1 MASTVSAAA
10 ILPRVH
16 QAMMTQHIDELWNI
30 CDSHTRL
37 LWCSLAH
44 VPTWAMKL
52 DPFNGEELEPQL
64 QIENYTL
71 IPFEYLPM
79 GHRLKLSNAP
89 GVMISFLRNL
99 AKLSAKD

>member
-1 MASTVSAAA
+1 VTSSASAAA

-16 QAMMTQHIDELWNI
+16 AALMEQRVDELWNM

-37 LWCSLAH
+37 LWSALAH

-71 IPFEYLPM
+71 MPFEYLPM

-99 AKLSAKD
+99 AKLSTED

>member
-1 MASTVSAAA
+1 MASAASAAA

-16 QAMMTQHIDELWNI
+16 AALMEQRVDELWNM

-37 LWCSLAH
+37 LWSALAH

-71 IPFEYLPM
+71 MPFEYLPM

-99 AKLSAKD
+99 AKLSAED